1 MLRHRT
7 RQTDEV
13 FIRGFV
19 PAVQSF
25 SSSLRLSSRA
35 RTMLLTKVH
44 PIFSKTRADPSSYS
58 DTNTSRRR
66 KLMPVST
73 IKQPYS
79 LQATLYESQVS
90 VPPIQLPKNLQTR
103 PITLPITLTRRH
115 STNLTIFPTQRYRV
129 DGEYGSACGSYA
141 HACLRSPHR

>member
-7 RQTDEV
+7 HQTDEI
-13 FIRGFV
+13 FIRGFI

-58 DTNTSRRR
+58 DTTTSRRR
-66 KLMPVST
+66 KLMLVST
-73 IKQPYS
+73 INRPYS
-79 LQATLYESQVS
+79 LQAILYESQVP
-90 VPPIQLPKNLQTR
+90 VPPTRLPEILRTR
-103 PITLPITLTRRH
+103 PITLPITLTRWH

-129 DGEYGSACGSYA
+129 DGEYGSACGSHA
-141 HACLRSPHR
+141 FACLRSPHR